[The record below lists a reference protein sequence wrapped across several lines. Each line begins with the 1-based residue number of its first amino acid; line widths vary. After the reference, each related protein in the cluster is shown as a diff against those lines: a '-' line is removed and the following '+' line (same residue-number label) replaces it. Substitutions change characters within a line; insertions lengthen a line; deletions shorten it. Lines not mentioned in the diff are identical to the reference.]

1 MDEMIG
7 FVGAG
12 ALGGAMAR
20 SLLRSGLKLMVFDT
34 SDAARQR
41 MAEAGAV
48 IAPSARAVADACEI
62 VFACLPAPAIS
73 VTVAAEIA
81 GAAKL
86 RILVECS
93 TLGVKT
99 MREIAADMAKHNIAV
114 LDAPITG
121 ASGGSYGVDSGAF
134 SLICAGADEVFDR
147 IRPILARMTSKIHRV
162 GTEPGMA
169 QIAKVINNALSITAL
184 TVSCEAIVMGV
195 KAGLDARG
203 LIDAIND
210 GSGRNSATAD
220 KFPRS
225 ILKRD
230 FNSPMT
236 IGLKDMQLYMETIH
250 DAGLPAPIGAT
261 VMEIWNAAYAQNPKR
276 GYSSIVEYFEQW
288 AGIQVKSVEV
298 KGS

>member
-1 MDEMIG
+1 MTEMIG

-20 SLLRSGLKLMVFDT
+20 SLLRAGLKLMVFDAADT
-34 SDAARQR
+34 ARQR
-41 MAEAGAV
+41 MAEAGAE

-62 VFACLPAPAIS
+62 VFACLPAPAVSI
-73 VTVAAEIA
+73 TVAAEIA

-147 IRPILARMTSKIHRV
+147 IRPILARMTTKIHRV
-162 GTEPGMA
+162 GAEPGMA

-184 TVSCEAIVMGV
+184 TVSCEAIVMGRQ
-195 KAGLDARG
+195 GRAR
-203 LIDAIND
+203 
-210 GSGRNSATAD
+210 SARPD
-220 KFPRS
+220 RRHQRRQRP
-225 ILKRD
+225 
-230 FNSPMT
+230 
-236 IGLKDMQLYMETIH
+236 
-250 DAGLPAPIGAT
+250 
-261 VMEIWNAAYAQNPKR
+261 
-276 GYSSIVEYFEQW
+276 
-288 AGIQVKSVEV
+288 
-298 KGS
+298 